1 MYAWSI
7 CPDCK
12 WTDLI
17 ERDKV
22 YGQLVFRNQWW
33 SDHSDDTQCF
43 WKNSRPAVG
52 IELSKRI
59 TPVLSLGTSV
69 MGHINTSSSKTAFDA
84 SNVEL
89 LSKFNMMNLFAGY
102 PGTPRT
108 FEMEAVVGVGWL
120 HGYVNGTGMIIPG
133 VHGWE

>member
-1 MYAWSI
+1 
-7 CPDCK
+7 
-12 WTDLI
+12 
-17 ERDKV
+17 
-22 YGQLVFRNQWW
+22 
-33 SDHSDDTQCF
+33 
-43 WKNSRPAVG
+43 
-52 IELSKRI
+52 
-59 TPVLSLGTSV
+59 

-108 FEMEAVVGVGWL
+108 FEMEAVIGVGWL

-133 VHGWE
+133 VHGWEWTSTLI

>member
-33 SDHSDDTQCF
+33 SDHSDDTQRF
-43 WKNSRPAVG
+43 LEELPPAVG

-108 FEMEAVVGVGWL
+108 FEMEL
-120 HGYVNGTGMIIPG
+120 
-133 VHGWE
+133 

>member
-33 SDHSDDTQCF
+33 SDHSDDTQRF
-43 WKNSRPAVG
+43 LE
-52 IELSKRI
+52 ELPPCR
-59 TPVLSLGTSV
+59 
-69 MGHINTSSSKTAFDA
+69 
-84 SNVEL
+84 
-89 LSKFNMMNLFAGY
+89 GY
-102 PGTPRT
+102 
-108 FEMEAVVGVGWL
+108 
-120 HGYVNGTGMIIPG
+120 
-133 VHGWE
+133 